1 MEQTLTLKFNDEQ
14 LENFENVLTE
24 ALMALPDDQ
33 EELATADPICYAG
46 TLGDGIAAM
55 AKQTNRGCQISE
67 YMNCEV

>member
-33 EELATADPICYAG
+33 EELAAADPNSYAG
-46 TLGDGIAAM
+46 TLRDVIAAM